1 MRPPSRQR
9 QAPLL
14 AVLLL
19 AAGAA
24 CDAPA
29 PTTAPQ
35 HLSSAPRAAV
45 PAPSAPNDRVPDF
58 ALQDVNPAS
67 PRYLGDV
74 SPRDELQRISAWYFG
89 HAT

>member
-1 MRPPSRQR
+1 MRPLSR
-9 QAPLL
+9 QAPLWA
-14 AVLLL
+14 AVLL

-35 HLSSAPRAAV
+35 GLSSVSRSGLE
-45 PAPSAPNDRVPDF
+45 APSAPSGRMPDF

-67 PRYLGDV
+67 PRYPGDV